1 MPGMK
6 LILFDCDGTIV
17 DSQHA
22 ISSAMEAAFNA
33 HGLMA
38 PERSR
43 IVEVV
48 GLSLVTAVREL
59 IPEAEYDLV
68 VRIADT
74 YKDAFGNLR
83 RQAAHEEPLFPL
95 ARETIEELAARQDI
109 TLGLATGKSRRG
121 VDAIIERER
130 MHGLFKTIQTADH
143 NPSKPHPGMVLQ
155 AMSEV
160 GVEPHSTLVVGD
172 TTFDMEM
179 ALSARAKAV
188 GVTWG
193 YHPRAALQVVGA
205 HALID
210 SYAELPATIDRLL
223 ALGDHLS

>member
-1 MPGMK
+1 MR

-22 ISSAMEAAFNA
+22 ISAAMEAAFTT

-48 GLSLVTAVREL
+48 GLSLVSAVREL
-59 IPEAEYDLV
+59 IPDHDTDLIQ
-68 VRIADT
+68 RIAET

-83 RQAAHEEPLFPL
+83 RQAAHEEPMFPL
-95 ARETIEELAARQDI
+95 ARETIRALANAPGVV
-109 TLGLATGKSRRG
+109 LGMATGKSRRG
-121 VDAIIERER
+121 VDAIIEREGL
-130 MHGLFKTIQTADH
+130 HGLFETIQTADH

-155 AMSEV
+155 AMTETGALPGETV
-160 GVEPHSTLVVGD
+160 VVGD

-179 ALSARAKAV
+179 ALNARAKAV

-193 YHPRAALQVVGA
+193 YHPRAALSASGA

-210 SYAELPATIDRLL
+210 RYSELPATLDRLL
-223 ALGDHLS
+223 APAGAIQ